1 MENIKVK
8 KVGRPPIYI
17 EKSILLKEIEK
28 YKNGQ
33 KAIETYRNL
42 DIGKT
47 SFYRILQKMGV
58 SR

>member
-8 KVGRPPIYI
+8 KVGRPSLNID
-17 EKSILLKEIEK
+17 KTTLMTEIEK